1 MIKHNAMRAFGF
13 VFQLLSSL
21 VAAIFEATKM
31 AASGPQRNRNINKH
45 THCIVVDHAPLRW
58 RKCGFS
64 TIHPDM
70 FKHIYRNV
78 SLI

>member
-21 VAAIFEATKM
+21 VAAIFE

-64 TIHPDM
+64 RIHPDM